1 MNRYGRSLKK
11 LARLEYS
18 TRMPERMIQ
27 NVPIVV
33 PKNRITHE
41 RNEQP
46 GPKNVDLFFAVPTP
60 LRLLH

>member
-1 MNRYGRSLKK
+1 MT
-11 LARLEYS
+11 